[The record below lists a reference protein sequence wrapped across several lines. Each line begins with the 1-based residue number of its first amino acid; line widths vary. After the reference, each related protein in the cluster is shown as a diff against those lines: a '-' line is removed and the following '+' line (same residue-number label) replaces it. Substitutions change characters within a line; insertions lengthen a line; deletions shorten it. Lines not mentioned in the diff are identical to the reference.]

1 MSLACL
7 SCLLSH
13 WRYNPIQLVAYIT
26 GLALATGLWSGVQAI
41 NTEARA
47 SYAAAASMLGHG
59 QFEQLVPQIGN
70 TIKQQRYIDLRRSG
84 WLVTPVIEGRF
95 GDVRL
100 LGIDLATSPINFLPN
115 QGSAGPVMQSFF
127 GSTVLFANAETAKKL
142 DGLTKAIVDTSIMT
156 GVAITDVGT
165 AQRLLKRRDL
175 TRLIIIPEQPLGR
188 PDLLAVAPDL
198 RLQSPNKSADIGELT
213 DSFHFNLTT
222 FGLLCFA
229 VGLFIVHSTIGLA
242 FEQRLGMMRTM
253 RSLGVPLKALIILI
267 STEMLLLASIGA
279 GLGIFLGY
287 FIAAALLPDVAAT
300 VQGLYGA
307 EISGTLQFRQEWWLS
322 GFIIAILGT
331 TAALISR
338 LIQVAKMPLLAS
350 VQPRAWAMNS
360 SKRLRLLII
369 GSLILFSASILLSLT
384 GKGLI
389 TSCAILACLLIG
401 SALALPILVERTLI
415 VFQRLSHAAVWEWF
429 WADTRQQVPGLSL
442 ALMAL
447 LLAISANIGVT
458 TMVSSFRL
466 TFLAFLDQRL
476 APELFVQV
484 DTQDKSIQ
492 LEKFL
497 INAGVEILPLLS
509 TQREFSGQSIELYGV
524 RVGSTYR
531 QNWAFLGAFP
541 NAWNKVQ
548 AGHAIIVN
556 EQLARRANLWLGD
569 PIKLTPNL
577 TLPIAA
583 VVADYGNP
591 LGQMIVAENKFKELY
606 PDIYPQQFGIRTQ
619 DVTKMRSI
627 ITEALGITDSAM
639 VNQTTIKTASV
650 DVFERTFRVT
660 AALNALT
667 LIVAAF
673 ALWMSLLTLAD
684 LRVPQL
690 APVWTMGL
698 TNWSLGKLEML
709 RSIMLAALVFF
720 CAIPLGLIISW
731 VLLNIVNTEAFGW
744 RLPMFVFPYDYA
756 RLGLYTI
763 IAAVLAAAWPV
774 ARITLTPPAKLL
786 KVFANEH

>member
-1 MSLACL
+1 
-7 SCLLSH
+7 
-13 WRYNPIQLVAYIT
+13 
-26 GLALATGLWSGVQAI
+26 
-41 NTEARA
+41 
-47 SYAAAASMLGHG
+47 
-59 QFEQLVPQIGN
+59 
-70 TIKQQRYIDLRRSG
+70 
-84 WLVTPVIEGRF
+84 
-95 GDVRL
+95 
-100 LGIDLATSPINFLPN
+100 
-115 QGSAGPVMQSFF
+115 
-127 GSTVLFANAETAKKL
+127 
-142 DGLTKAIVDTSIMT
+142 
-156 GVAITDVGT
+156 
-165 AQRLLKRRDL
+165 
-175 TRLIIIPEQPLGR
+175 
-188 PDLLAVAPDL
+188 
-198 RLQSPNKSADIGELT
+198 
-213 DSFHFNLTT
+213 
-222 FGLLCFA
+222 
-229 VGLFIVHSTIGLA
+229 
-242 FEQRLGMMRTM
+242 
-253 RSLGVPLKALIILI
+253 
-267 STEMLLLASIGA
+267 
-279 GLGIFLGY
+279 
-287 FIAAALLPDVAAT
+287 
-300 VQGLYGA
+300 
-307 EISGTLQFRQEWWLS
+307 
-322 GFIIAILGT
+322 
-331 TAALISR
+331 
-338 LIQVAKMPLLAS
+338 
-350 VQPRAWAMNS
+350 
-360 SKRLRLLII
+360 
-369 GSLILFSASILLSLT
+369 
-384 GKGLI
+384 
-389 TSCAILACLLIG
+389 
-401 SALALPILVERTLI
+401 
-415 VFQRLSHAAVWEWF
+415 
-429 WADTRQQVPGLSL
+429 
-442 ALMAL
+442 MAL

-497 INAGVEILPLLS
+497 INAGVEILHLLS

-541 NAWNKVQ
+541 NAWDKVQ

-639 VNQTTIKTASV
+639 FNQTTIKTASV